1 MTTRQEAIAILILIG
16 NAARRLI
23 PQPLYLYPVLITLP
37 IICCA
42 DSGAFNVTPRPSSG
56 FGRLFNAKCFP
67 PATSPG
73 LSSLPAVPPRTGED
87 EETTV
92 PCTQASPALIPAL
105 KDGES
110 AEPGGRHHVCRLLS
124 SPSTGSSHAA
134 DRGQGADIVGR
145 TQNTVKYSMED
156 AAEEDVNED
165 GAQPARDSV
174 YEQQGGHARTTLAIL
189 PAKALSTFVF
199 LVAHNPA
206 SGYFA
211 TKTDDCEG
219 PGRERQGGAYDLMEQ
234 DQSSF
239 VVKRCLAF
247 QGKENLCLVMNGHAT
262 TSPRQFLTWNVYTGL
277 VLYIVSGSVRIVA
290 VQGRANDG
298 KSGGYRNIQG
308 DEVHDNCGAYSEREA
323 RQAAGMASGESSREV
338 VLLGPETTGHEFDLS
353 SERVVL
359 HTKMVD
365 ASDLSEDG
373 CHLEV
378 IGSIRRT
385 MVEGS
390 RTYLIIWT
398 EITEGFKALPF
409 DDPGP
414 DGEDEDIVRRAR
426 EDAEGC
432 LIPLSEVVAQ
442 LSDDRSGVAEDSVDG
457 DTENARG
464 DVEASGGGDVI
475 TGSPTM
481 AAHVPMD
488 EEKDDGDTLWENVS
502 ASAISYLA
510 AHPSRFEGAREVHI
524 VRPAYTFRGFWPIQL
539 FVRKEVGNVLKSF
552 IMSPPLAMLPARA

>member
-247 QGKENLCLVMNGHAT
+247 QGKENLCLVMETIGQVPYTHWVGVGARSQVLQGEQGVADLPGEQRRRRQMCSSLVGVLT
-262 TSPRQFLTWNVYTGL
+262 PRLLAPVTRRAVRA
-277 VLYIVSGSVRIVA
+277 SGSASVG
-290 VQGRANDG
+290 QGRALRWRG
-298 KSGGYRNIQG
+298 LACEREGEEGHRCTTSGGAQTIVEGGKVGTQKP
-308 DEVHDNCGAYSEREA
+308 EQ
-323 RQAAGMASGESSREV
+323 RQAAAS
-338 VLLGPETTGHEFDLS
+338 LS
-353 SERVVL
+353 ASWE
-359 HTKMVD
+359 D
-365 ASDLSEDG
+365 ASVDDTPKDGGTQEEDEEEG
-373 CHLEV
+373 GETHNPAFA
-378 IGSIRRT
+378 IRWAHFTGDTLMWYEAR
-385 MVEGS
+385 
-390 RTYLIIWT
+390 I
-398 EITEGFKALPF
+398 
-409 DDPGP
+409 PGP
-414 DGEDEDIVRRAR
+414 DIEPFEEFATCFLMNYGFAPRDTGADDAIDTYEIAHIYNRFEDCILWGSFEDDTTWAHVREAYWRIFAF
-426 EDAEGC
+426 
-432 LIPLSEVVAQ
+432 
-442 LSDDRSGVAEDSVDG
+442 SV
-457 DTENARG
+457 
-464 DVEASGGGDVI
+464 
-475 TGSPTM
+475 
-481 AAHVPMD
+481 AAHYMI
-488 EEKDDGDTLWENVS
+488 
-502 ASAISYLA
+502 A
-510 AHPSRFEGAREVHI
+510 
-524 VRPAYTFRGFWPIQL
+524 
-539 FVRKEVGNVLKSF
+539 VLK
-552 IMSPPLAMLPARA
+552 ILVAM